1 MERYSYHRT
10 QERYESFLRN
20 LLKDRDDG
28 TFCDL
33 EIDCGERRF
42 RAHRNVVCLHSAV
55 IREALFRKWKKEP
68 TCAVFEIKESHILVR
83 RMLDYIYTGD
93 YDDFDSSIFVQKD
106 HLSLED
112 VAKLETAGHVP
123 LHVKMMELG
132 DTYLVKGLSQLTSD
146 KFTKHLASLLT
157 RPVIVD
163 IIPKVYALRSGLSDV
178 IRNIVIDDMKKRLLR
193 TLAID
198 TEELL
203 EDVMRDVPQFTRDLL
218 KSYMATSHGNYQ
230 MMNTG
235 PTPAL
240 LHLIHYHSF
249 VRTIAKDCDDVA
261 FCDLEIVCGER
272 RFPAHRNVEAARGVF
287 EIKETSHMLVR
298 RMLDYIYTGDYDD
311 FDSSILMQK
320 DHLSPQQVHELDI
333 VDYLALHLKMM
344 ELGDMYM
351 VEGLSQLANEKFAKH
366 LASQTARD
374 ILVTI
379 VPEVY
384 ALTIDSSDTTR
395 KVVID
400 CMTKKM
406 SPLPL
411 ADDVEE
417 SLEDVAKN
425 VPEFTCE
432 LLKSYMK
439 VYDNYRMNYSPDPED
454 FEWQQPTYDD
464 YGDDY
469 DYYP

>member
-1 MERYSYHRT
+1 MERYSYQRT

-55 IREALFRKWKKEP
+55 IREALFREWKKEP
-68 TCAVFEIKESHILVR
+68 TCGVFEIKEPSHILVR

-112 VAKLETAGHVP
+112 VAKLETADHVP

-132 DTYLVKGLSQLTSD
+132 DTD

-178 IRNIVIDDMKKRLLR
+178 IRNIVIDDMKKRLILLR
-193 TLAID
+193 TLA

-218 KSYMATSHGNYQ
+218 KSYMATSHGSYQ
-230 MMNTG
+230 VMNTY

-240 LHLIHYHSF
+240 LHLKHYHSF

-432 LLKSYMK
+432 LFKSYMK
-439 VYDNYRMNYSPDPED
+439 VCDDYRMKYFPEPED
-454 FEWQQPTYDD
+454 CEWQAHPSRYDD